1 VAIDPDEMPTLYNVA
16 CLYALLGERD
26 RALDLLETTM
36 RHGFGHKEWME
47 NDPDFASLRGEPR
60 FKKLMQGLS
69 TKMGETR

>member
-1 VAIDPDEMPTLYNVA
+1 
-16 CLYALLGERD
+16 
-26 RALDLLETTM
+26 
-36 RHGFGHKEWME
+36 ME